1 MLALICRKKV
11 KKRSTFL
18 SFVRQIRLGNMDLT
32 SQNTA
37 FGLNLATFIRQMAQ
51 NTDISQAVPSSVTI
65 TDEVLMSPCQFEDKG
80 EAGDD
85 ILAVSDSEEVGEGT
99 GRAPSCAS
107 SATREFHTEI
117 FIESVRELPCLWNTS
132 LTSYKDRAIK
142 LNAWKQL
149 SSLFNRDGEYIID

>member
-1 MLALICRKKV
+1 
-11 KKRSTFL
+11 
-18 SFVRQIRLGNMDLT
+18 MDLT
-32 SQNTA
+32 LQITA
-37 FGLNLATFIRQMAQ
+37 FGLNLAPFIRQMSQ
-51 NTDISQAVPSSVTI
+51 NTDISQAVPLSITL
-65 TDEVLMSPCQFEDKG
+65 TDEGLTSPRQCEDKG

-107 SATREFHTEI
+107 SATREVHTEI
-117 FIESVRELPCLWNTS
+117 CIESVRELPCLWNTS

-149 SSLFNRDGEYIID
+149 SSLFNRDGEYLID

>member
-1 MLALICRKKV
+1 
-11 KKRSTFL
+11 
-18 SFVRQIRLGNMDLT
+18 MDLT

-51 NTDISQAVPSSVTI
+51 NTDISRAVPSSVTI
-65 TDEVLMSPCQFEDKG
+65 TDEVLMSPRQFEDKG

-99 GRAPSCAS
+99 GRAPSYAS

-117 FIESVRELPCLWNTS
+117 FIESERAALLVEHVLDILQRQGNKIKCLET
-132 LTSYKDRAIK
+132 AIFFVQQG
-142 LNAWKQL
+142 W
-149 SSLFNRDGEYIID
+149 